1 MIHPLISSHGAC
13 ATTPGLRG
21 NRAWLSRIPVW
32 LPMELAWLPVVSWYV
47 KRLDDGS
54 DEPLGLLAL
63 IFAFV
68 LTWRDRNSLQST
80 TANRI
85 TGALFLAGSVLVI
98 GSLPPMLRAALAVA
112 GTGTWFGIHR
122 KPALMGLF
130 VLSLPVIAS
139 LQFYAGYPMRLAAA
153 EGAVRF
159 LELSGS
165 VVTRNGVN
173 IELGGASIG
182 VDPACA
188 GVRMLWHSLAAAM
201 ALAAIHRVSW
211 RVTLAGGALA
221 FLSVIPANALRAAW
235 LTLEESGRF
244 PASGIGHGNIG
255 MVCFSVV
262 LIPIWLL
269 MSRKARPRE
278 VATAPQPPGRVE
290 LAILLASALL
300 APVRMA
306 QAGASGGAAGP
317 AVPPPASF
325 TFNGLTLP
333 LETLPPTAEEAAF
346 AKSFPGCLSS
356 HRWGES
362 QVILRRVTQ
371 ATRKLHPSSDC
382 LRAAGFQTSD
392 SVTVRC
398 GDGAEWSRFLATR
411 GETRFIVH
419 ERIVS
424 EQDGGFWTDVPAWYW
439 SALRHPLNGPWR
451 AETVISR

>member
-1 MIHPLISSHGAC
+1 MIHPLISSHGAS
-13 ATTPGLRG
+13 AASSAPRES
-21 NRAWLSRIPVW
+21 RAWFSRIPVW
-32 LPMELAWLPVVSWYV
+32 LAMAIAWLPVVSWYV

-63 IFAFV
+63 LFAVV
-68 LTWRDRNSLQST
+68 LTWRDRSSLHST

-85 TGALFLAGSVLVI
+85 TGALFLAASVLAI
-98 GSLPPMLRAALAVA
+98 GTLPPMLRAALAVA

-130 VLSLPVIAS
+130 ALSLPLVAS

-153 EGAVRF
+153 EGAVRL

-165 VVTRNGVN
+165 VVARNGVN
-173 IELGGASIG
+173 IEIGGASIS

-188 GVRMLWHSLAAAM
+188 GIRMLWHSLAAAM

-211 RVTLAGGALA
+211 RVTCAGGALA
-221 FLSVIPANALRAAW
+221 ILSVIPANGMRAAW
-235 LTLEESGRF
+235 LALEESGRF
-244 PASGIGHGNIG
+244 PTSGIGHGNIG
-255 MVCFSVV
+255 MVCFSIV

-278 VATAPQPPGRVE
+278 KVFESPAPGRVE

-306 QAGASGGAAGP
+306 QAGAYRESAIP
-317 AVPPPASF
+317 VLPPPSSF

-346 AKSFPGCLSS
+346 AKSFPGSLSS
-356 HRWGES
+356 HRWGEC

-398 GDGAEWSRFLATR
+398 GDGGEWSRFHATR

>member
-1 MIHPLISSHGAC
+1 MIQPVISTHGKRTWWPL
-13 ATTPGLRG
+13 
-21 NRAWLSRIPVW
+21 IPVW
-32 LPMELAWLPVVSWYV
+32 LPMALAWLPVISWYV

-63 IFAFV
+63 LLAFV
-68 LTWRDRNSLQST
+68 LTWRDRRALQSG
-80 TANRI
+80 AVERI
-85 TGALFLAGSVLVI
+85 TGALLLVCSVLAV
-98 GSLPPMLRAALAVA
+98 GTLPPMLRAALAVA

-130 VLSLPVIAS
+130 VLSLPVVAS
-139 LQFYAGYPMRLAAA
+139 LQFYAGYPMRVAAA
-153 EGAVRF
+153 EGAVGI
-159 LELSGS
+159 LELTGS
-165 VVTRNGVN
+165 VVARNGVN

-188 GVRMLWHSLAAAM
+188 GIRMLWHSLAAAM

-221 FLSVIPANALRAAW
+221 ALTVIPANAARAAW
-235 LTLEESGRF
+235 LALEESGLF

-255 MVCFSVV
+255 MVCFSIV

-269 MSRKARPRE
+269 MSRKALPCE
-278 VATAPQPPGRVE
+278 PAATSGIPGRAE
-290 LAILLASALL
+290 RAILLAAALL
-300 APVRMA
+300 APLRMA
-306 QAGASGGAAGP
+306 QARTTWEHTP
-317 AVPPPASF
+317 TPLPPPASF

-346 AKSFPGCLSS
+346 AKSFPGSLSS
-356 HRWGES
+356 HRWGDS

-382 LRAAGFQTSD
+382 LRAAGFHTSD

-398 GDGAEWSRFLATR
+398 NDGGEWSRFHATR
-411 GETRFIVH
+411 GETRFVVH